1 LSPGGAI
8 LRAEWRF
15 LQLTLFI
22 GAWMLLAPVL
32 QDRWL
37 VQLLLQLFLLN
48 TLLVTLW
55 ANPGWPGL
63 RTLMISLWLVSLAG
77 SALALMPLSPE
88 WHHTMRSV
96 ELVSSMPLLALLAA
110 GILRFVFRGRQLTTD
125 GIFATV
131 AVYLI
136 VALLFAQLYL
146 LLLEWNPASFNL
158 DTSARTPPQ
167 LQSDLVYFSMITLAT
182 VGYGDIL
189 PVTELARTLA
199 VVEATVGQ
207 FYIAVVVAVFV
218 GMYAAQRRDP

>member
-1 LSPGGAI
+1 M

-15 LQLTLFI
+15 LQLTMFI
-22 GAWMLLAPVL
+22 GAWMLLAPML

-63 RTLMISLWLVSLAG
+63 RTLMIGLWLVSLTG
-77 SALALMPLSPE
+77 SILAILPLSPD
-88 WHHTMRSV
+88 WRHIMRSI

-110 GILRFVFRGRQLTTD
+110 GILRFVFRRRQLTAD

-158 DTSARTPPQ
+158 DANARTPPQ
-167 LQSDLVYFSMITLAT
+167 LQSDLAYFSLITLAT

-189 PVTELARTLA
+189 PVTEIARTLA
-199 VVEATVGQ
+199 AFEATVGQ
-207 FYIAVVVAVFV
+207 FYVAVVVAVFV

>member
-1 LSPGGAI
+1 MNPGGAL

-22 GAWMLLAPVL
+22 AGWMLLAPKL
-32 QDRWL
+32 HDRWL
-37 VQLLLQLFLLN
+37 VQVLLQLFLVN

-55 ANPGWPGL
+55 ANRDRPRQQALLLGL
-63 RTLMISLWLVSLAG
+63 WAVSLAG
-77 SALALMPLSPE
+77 SLLAILPRSPD
-88 WHHTMRSV
+88 WQLVARTI

-110 GILRFVFRGRQLTTD
+110 GILRFVFRGRMLTTD
-125 GIFATV
+125 GLFATV

-136 VALLFAQLYL
+136 IALLFAQLYL

-158 DTSARTPPQ
+158 DVAARTPPQ
-167 LQSDLVYFSMITLAT
+167 LQSDLVYFSLITLAT

-189 PVTELARTLA
+189 PVTEFARTLA
-199 VVEATVGQ
+199 VLEATVGQ